1 MKTINEYVFDKT
13 ISSIDE
19 YLLGK
24 NKTMKSPLCDT
35 YYIVHAWGRAFDNL
49 LKHFNDK
56 SRIARP
62 GIIIFIL
69 DSEEID
75 RFYDKGMFDIY
86 EIPKEYTDMEKLVND
101 LQNETLDFSVLGKIA
116 INEVK

>member
-1 MKTINEYVFDKT
+1 MKTINEYVFNKT

-35 YYIVHAWGRAFDNL
+35 YYIIHAWGRAFDKL
-49 LKHFNDK
+49 LQHFNDK
-56 SRIARP
+56 PRIARP

-69 DSEEID
+69 NSEEID

-86 EIPKEYTDMEKLVND
+86 EIPKEYIDMEKLVND
-101 LQNETLDFSVLGKIA
+101 LQNETLDFSVLHKIG

>member
-1 MKTINEYVFDKT
+1 MMKNIY
-13 ISSIDE
+13 E

-24 NKTMKSPLCDT
+24 NKTMPLPLSET

-56 SRIARP
+56 PRIARP

-69 DSEEID
+69 NSEEID

-86 EIPKEYTDMEKLVND
+86 DIPKEYTDMEKLVND
-101 LQNETLDFSVLGKIA
+101 LQNETLYFSVLHKIS